1 MGTFLRRDM
10 LILEDLYNACIGIL
24 VDLELID
31 SKQLVSDLAASLG
44 HGRTYG
50 VDNMELY
57 ILQTTR
63 YMDVGDY

>member
-1 MGTFLRRDM
+1 M
-10 LILEDLYNACIGIL
+10 LILEDLYDACIGIL

-57 ILQTTR
+57 IL
-63 YMDVGDY
+63 